1 MSCINGWFREWIQTL
16 KEERSEI
23 LKREFFRG
31 IIISSFVFLAVAT
44 TPILGSIGLVFIPLP
59 ILYYYSKLG
68 RTQGLIVFIASLLV
82 LTISYKFLNLEVSL
96 PFFFLLGFLGLILSE
111 ILRKNYS
118 IEKTVLHSTIAL
130 LTLCFAFLIYYNIK
144 TGKTPWGL
152 IEFYISESIHSNIR
166 LYSQL
171 DISSEQINLIK
182 ENANQI
188 IAAIISLFPA
198 LALISTSFI
207 VWLNIMAGKL
217 IFQKAGMWYPDFGDL
232 AYWKAADWM
241 IWFVIISGGFLLISV
256 GMIKIVAL
264 NLLIIFLFIYM
275 FQGLAIISFF
285 FKKKNVPEFLRIIC
299 YFLIFGQQFL
309 LLLVVGLGLFD
320 IWFNFRKLDKKMK
333 CHTA

>member
-1 MSCINGWFREWIQTL
+1 M
-16 KEERSEI
+16 KEERSAI

-59 ILYYYSKLG
+59 VLYYYSKLG
-68 RTQGLIVFIASLLV
+68 RTQGLVVFVVSLLV
-82 LTISYKFLNLEVSL
+82 LTISYKFWNLEVNL
-96 PFFFLLGFLGLILSE
+96 PFFFLLGSLGLILSE
-111 ILRKNYS
+111 ILRKSYS
-118 IEKTVLHSTIAL
+118 IEKTVFHSTIAFS
-130 LTLCFAFLIYYNIK
+130 TLCFVFLIYHNVK

-152 IEFYISESIHSNIR
+152 IEFYISESIQANIR

-198 LALISTSFI
+198 LLLISTSFI
-207 VWLNIMAGKL
+207 TWLNIMVGKL
-217 IFQKAGMWYPDFGDL
+217 IFQKAGMWYPNFGDL
-232 AYWKAADWM
+232 EYWKVADWM
-241 IWFVIISGGFLLISV
+241 IWFVIISGGLLMISV
-256 GMIKIVAL
+256 GVIKIIAL
-264 NLLIIFLFIYM
+264 NLLIISLFIYM
-275 FQGLAIISFF
+275 FQGIAIISFF

>member
-1 MSCINGWFREWIQTL
+1 MSFIKGRFRKWIQTL
-16 KEERSEI
+16 KEGRSKI
-23 LKREFFRG
+23 LKREFSRG

-44 TPILGSIGLVFIPLP
+44 TPVLGSIGLIFIPLP
-59 ILYYYSKLG
+59 VLYYYSKLG
-68 RTQGLIVFIASLLV
+68 RTQGLVVFVVSLLV
-82 LTISYKFLNLEVSL
+82 LTISYQFWNLEVSL
-96 PFFFLLGFLGLILSE
+96 PFFFLLGSLGLILSE
-111 ILRKNYS
+111 ILRKSCS
-118 IEKTVLHSTIAL
+118 IEKTVLYSTIAL
-130 LTLCFAFLIYYNIK
+130 STLCFALLIYYNVK

-152 IEFYISESIHSNIR
+152 IEFYISESIRENIR

-188 IAAIISLFPA
+188 IAVIISLFPA
-198 LALISTSFI
+198 LVLISTSFI
-207 VWLNIMAGKL
+207 VWLNILAGKL
-217 IFQKAGMWYPDFGDL
+217 IFQKVGMWYPDFGDL
-232 AYWKAADWM
+232 AYWKAPDWM
-241 IWFVIISGGFLLISV
+241 IWFVIISGGLLLISV

-285 FKKKNVPEFLRIIC
+285 FKKKNVPGFLRIIC